1 LKGEFADCEYCEKKN
16 KKKMK
21 EITVGPTVSI
31 LGAEIEHSSQNRR
44 DSGVH
49 IHTSGC

>member
-1 LKGEFADCEYCEKKN
+1 VSIVKKN
-16 KKKMK
+16 KIKKMK

-31 LGAEIEHSSQNRR
+31 LGAEIEHSPQNRR